1 MKKPAVLAVVALASR
16 LLCWTTFAEGSCSG
30 TTTADF
36 LFQAERIRYRSVRD
50 ICYMD
55 RQQPNWHIN

>member
-30 TTTADF
+30 ATTAAG
-36 LFQAERIRYRSVRD
+36 LLLQTE
-50 ICYMD
+50 
-55 RQQPNWHIN
+55 